1 VKRGIDIETTSLEP
15 TEGEISLLQVYE
27 PGGKCT
33 VYDMLRGGKP
43 NLGTTKL
50 SFTGTGGKRTIE
62 LPLEG
67 IAHNATFEE
76 GWLRTRG
83 YEPRLDDTMIAS
95 QVFYTGTNAAK
106 GKLSHSL
113 ASCVSRELKREL
125 PKDEQG
131 SDWSVRPL
139 TRHQLEY
146 AARDAI
152 VLPEL
157 FDKLMT
163 KVHRAGLDEV
173 YALELR
179 VARAVDQMQRNGFAV
194 HEDRLDEL
202 VSEVTEQAERLKAE
216 LEREW
221 GINPGSTKQLRE
233 YFELDKVEGWPK
245 TPAGAPKTDQ
255 DALKALVDE
264 EPSVAKWVEWKEI
277 EKIRSTYGKS
287 IRDKLVDGR
296 VHAGFKPFG
305 TAKGRFSS
313 SNPNLQ
319 NIPKRGELGPRIRGL
334 FWAGAEDRV
343 LIKAD
348 YASIELW
355 LAAVRWED
363 PYMQDALQQGVNMH
377 VATAAA
383 LFNVKAGEVAKEQ
396 NSRMHHE
403 RFPGLERALKAPLRD
418 MANSPCWSVVGQ
430 GCGFQVFQ

>member
-1 VKRGIDIETTSLEP
+1 VQGLDIETAGP
-15 TEGEISLLQVYE
+15 NGGELDPDKGSIRLVQIR
-27 PGGKCT
+27 
-33 VYDMLRGGKP
+33 D
-43 NLGTTKL
+43 
-50 SFTGTGGKRTIE
+50 GKRGRVIDAFRVDPRPALEE
-62 LPLEG
+62 LTDP
-67 IAHNATFEE
+67 IAHNATFERNWIKKHL
-76 GWLRTRG
+76 G
-83 YEPRLDDTMIAS
+83 LDLGPMHDTMIMS
-95 QVFYTGTNAAK
+95 QVLYTGTNAARSK
-106 GKLSHSL
+106 QFSHSL
-113 ASCVSRELKREL
+113 QAAVKREL
-125 PKDEQG
+125 HRELSKEEQD
-131 SDWSVRPL
+131 SDWSALAL
-139 TRHQLEY
+139 TREQLKY
-146 AARDAI
+146 AAMDAH

-157 FDKLMT
+157 AERLLGKLEQ
-163 KVHRAGLDEV
+163 AGLGEV
-173 YALELR
+173 YELERR
-179 VARAVDQMQRNGFAV
+179 VSPAVDAMQKNGFAV
-194 HEDRLDEL
+194 NEAKLDPL
-202 VSEVTEQAERLKAE
+202 VEEVTEQAERLKAE
-216 LEREW
+216 LEEEW
-221 GINPGSTKQLRE
+221 GINPGSSKQLRE
-233 YFELDKVEGWPK
+233 YFELDKRAEWP
-245 TPAGAPKTDQ
+245 TTAGGAPKTDQ

-396 NSRMHHE
+396 NSRTHHE

>member
-1 VKRGIDIETTSLEP
+1 
-15 TEGEISLLQVYE
+15 
-27 PGGKCT
+27 
-33 VYDMLRGGKP
+33 
-43 NLGTTKL
+43 
-50 SFTGTGGKRTIE
+50 
-62 LPLEG
+62 
-67 IAHNATFEE
+67 
-76 GWLRTRG
+76 
-83 YEPRLDDTMIAS
+83 
-95 QVFYTGTNAAK
+95 
-106 GKLSHSL
+106 
-113 ASCVSRELKREL
+113 
-125 PKDEQG
+125 
-131 SDWSVRPL
+131 
-139 TRHQLEY
+139 
-146 AARDAI
+146 
-152 VLPEL
+152 VL
-157 FDKLMT
+157 
-163 KVHRAGLDEV
+163 
-173 YALELR
+173 
-179 VARAVDQMQRNGFAV
+179 
-194 HEDRLDEL
+194 
-202 VSEVTEQAERLKAE
+202 LKAD
-216 LEREW
+216 LEEEW
-221 GINPGSTKQLRE
+221 RINPGSSKQLRE
-233 YFELDKVEGWPK
+233 YFELDKRAEWP
-245 TPAGAPKTDQ
+245 TTAGGAPKTDQ

-363 PYMQDALQQGVNMH
+363 PYMQDTLQQGVNMH

-396 NSRMHHE
+396 NSRTHHE

-430 GCGFQVFQ
+430 GCGFQVFSVGSRQMSVNVSRCTLPTHTPFVPFTVVRGRGILGSTRWHSAPDEAFASMHSGY

>member
-1 VKRGIDIETTSLEP
+1 
-15 TEGEISLLQVYE
+15 
-27 PGGKCT
+27 
-33 VYDMLRGGKP
+33 
-43 NLGTTKL
+43 
-50 SFTGTGGKRTIE
+50 
-62 LPLEG
+62 
-67 IAHNATFEE
+67 
-76 GWLRTRG
+76 
-83 YEPRLDDTMIAS
+83 
-95 QVFYTGTNAAK
+95 
-106 GKLSHSL
+106 
-113 ASCVSRELKREL
+113 
-125 PKDEQG
+125 
-131 SDWSVRPL
+131 
-139 TRHQLEY
+139 
-146 AARDAI
+146 
-152 VLPEL
+152 
-157 FDKLMT
+157 
-163 KVHRAGLDEV
+163 
-173 YALELR
+173 
-179 VARAVDQMQRNGFAV
+179 
-194 HEDRLDEL
+194 
-202 VSEVTEQAERLKAE
+202 LKAD
-216 LEREW
+216 LEEEW
-221 GINPGSTKQLRE
+221 GINPGSSKQLRE
-233 YFELDKVEGWPK
+233 YFELDKHAEWP
-245 TPAGAPKTDQ
+245 TTAGGAPKTDQ

-396 NSRMHHE
+396 NSRTHHE

-430 GCGFQVFQ
+430 GCGFQVFSGGSRQMSVNVSVGARCQHTRHSSHSPECVEGEFSEVRPSRVLRTSALRSSRKFGTAPAQHLLAVAEAMLLAYDGGVGKLGFVGRGKCHGRRQEREA